1 MKLPG
6 TFIELVDEAVSKS
19 LYKEL
24 IKQLN
29 KDFALANV
37 EFDASS
43 EILPTSLKVILH
55 DTVFNLIQNKF
66 GDYLNLLYVVDVS
79 EERIKALDGSDTLKL
94 SEQVSFLI
102 LQREWQK
109 IWYKAVYS

>member
-109 IWYKAVYS
+109 IWYKAAYS